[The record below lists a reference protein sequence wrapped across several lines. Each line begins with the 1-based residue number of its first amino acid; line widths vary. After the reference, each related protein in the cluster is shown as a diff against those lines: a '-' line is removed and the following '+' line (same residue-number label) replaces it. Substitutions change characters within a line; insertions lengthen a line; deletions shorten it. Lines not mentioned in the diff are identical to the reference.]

1 MIYFKQNSNP
11 VSTVLAG
18 REGGA
23 LQGSRVGSCLAL
35 RNELFKE
42 TDLLIEQK
50 ILLWRGA

>member
-1 MIYFKQNSNP
+1 MIYFKQNYNP
-11 VSTVLAG
+11 VSTVIAG
-18 REGGA
+18 RGGA

-42 TDLLIEQK
+42 TDLLIEQN